1 MARLL
6 VDECLHTSLT
16 ELAHRAGHEAYHV
29 VWLGKA
35 GAPDAE
41 LRDLIL
47 ERELTF
53 VTNNARDF
61 RRLLGAAELHP
72 GLIIIL
78 PNVTPTT
85 QRALFGI
92 VLRRLPELGSLIN
105 KVVEVDR
112 DGAVTVYDLPSLP

>member
-35 GAPDAE
+35 GAADAE

-47 ERELTF
+47 EREFTF

-92 VLRRLPELGSLIN
+92 VLQRLPELGSLIN

-112 DGAVTVYDLPSLP
+112 DGAVAVYDLPALS